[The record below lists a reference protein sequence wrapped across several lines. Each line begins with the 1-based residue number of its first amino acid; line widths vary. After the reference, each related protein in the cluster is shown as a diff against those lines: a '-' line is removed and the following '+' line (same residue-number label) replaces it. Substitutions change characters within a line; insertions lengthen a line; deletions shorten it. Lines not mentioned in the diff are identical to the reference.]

1 MTNLFK
7 QLQHL
12 LPRDPLRIGT
22 IASVDG
28 TNGTVTCNMANGGQ
42 LTVRGTGSVS
52 DVVYIQFG
60 QVQGT
65 QANVTP
71 FPDQDV

>member
-1 MTNLFK
+1 VSNLFK
-7 QLQHL
+7 QLQQIV
-12 LPRDPLRIGT
+12 PRDPLRIGT
-22 IASVDG
+22 IASVDA

-42 LTVRGTGSVS
+42 LTLRGTGSVD

-71 FPDQDV
+71 FADQDV